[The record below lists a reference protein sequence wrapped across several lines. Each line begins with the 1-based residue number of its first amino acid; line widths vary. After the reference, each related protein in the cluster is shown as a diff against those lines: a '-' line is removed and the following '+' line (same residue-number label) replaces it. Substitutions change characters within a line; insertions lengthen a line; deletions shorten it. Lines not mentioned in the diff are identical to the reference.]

1 MKMSVLKK
9 FYGGC
14 VYYDEKKNKTVTL
27 LNQQGKIGKYAAE
40 LKGKTRLTN
49 DGQLKKDRRGR
60 PRMLTAR
67 QRAYR
72 IGYLNACSDSSKIF
86 KKANANYERKTETLP
101 ASGRYGFPPKT
112 KKGE

>member
-1 MKMSVLKK
+1 
-9 FYGGC
+9 
-14 VYYDEKKNKTVTL
+14 
-27 LNQQGKIGKYAAE
+27 
-40 LKGKTRLTN
+40 
-49 DGQLKKDRRGR
+49 
-60 PRMLTAR
+60 MLTAR